1 MGRFEIK
8 DDFYLDGKKFKIIS
22 GALHYFRVRPEYWQ
36 DRLEKL
42 KNFGCNTVE
51 TYIPWNFHEPEK
63 GEFLWEG
70 DRDFVKFIDIAES
83 LGLYI
88 IIRPSPFI
96 CAEWEFGGLPYWLLR
111 EDGMKLRSSYGPY
124 LEHVKDYYNQLIP
137 RFVPH
142 QIDRGGKIILVQIEN
157 EYGYFGR
164 DKKYL
169 QFLADCLREQGI
181 TVPFVTSDGPW
192 GWALKNGSIPDALPT
207 ANFGSKAAMQFG
219 ALRRKGRKN
228 GPLMCMEFWAGWFDA
243 WGNGGHKKSNL
254 EQNKKDLIYML
265 ENGNVN
271 FYMFHGG
278 TNFGFMNGSNY
289 YTKLT
294 PDTTSYDYDAV
305 LSECGDITEKYK
317 VLHDVVKVYNP
328 GVVTKQLTLSTKIQ
342 KKSFGKIP
350 LCKATGL
357 FENLEKLSSPSASEN
372 PLSMEKLG
380 VGSGYVLYKSKLDCG
395 NGGDKV
401 KIKFSSANDRLIG
414 YFGSDKGR
422 QNLQNLQNLQSLQK
436 VFTLFDREIVKGT
449 TFSDINKS
457 DAGEKALYILAENL
471 GRVNF
476 GGRIKKQ
483 QKGIT
488 GDVKINGKCVKN
500 WQAYPL
506 SFDSEQ
512 MEKLDFNAGY
522 TRGLPGFYLFEFD
535 YKPENE
541 NESNIYMDT
550 FLDFSGWGKGFAYIN
565 GFNLGRY
572 WNIGPQKRLY
582 IPGPLLKKG
591 KNTIILFESEGITSD
606 SIELCDAPDLG

>member
-1 MGRFEIK
+1 MGSFEIR
-8 DDFYLDGKKFKIIS
+8 DDFYLDGEKFKIIS
-22 GALHYFRVRPEYWQ
+22 GAIHYFRVRPEYWR

-42 KNFGCNTVE
+42 KYFGCNTVE

-63 GEFLWEG
+63 GHFLWDG
-70 DRDFVKFIDIAES
+70 DRDFVSFIEIAES

-111 EDGMKLRSSYGPY
+111 DDDMKVRSSYGPY

-137 RFVPH
+137 RLVPH

-169 QFLADCLREQGI
+169 HFLADCLRQNGI

-192 GWALKNGSIPDALPT
+192 GWALKNGSIPEALPT
-207 ANFGSKAAMQFG
+207 ANFGSKAVMQFG

-317 VLHDVVKVYNP
+317 VLHDVVKLYNP
-328 GVVTKQLTLSTKIQ
+328 SLVKEEVRLSTKIE

-357 FENLEKLSSPSASEN
+357 FENLDKLSAPSASEN

-380 VGSGYVLYKSKLDCG
+380 VGSGYVLYKTNLDCG
-395 NGGDKV
+395 DGDKA

-414 YFGSDKGR
+414 FYDSKKV
-422 QNLQNLQNLQSLQK
+422 LQK
-436 VFTLFDREIVKGT
+436 VFTLFDREIARGVSFSLENPADSSPSSDGGKAGT
-449 TFSDINKS
+449 CEKS
-457 DAGEKALYILAENL
+457 LYILAENL

-488 GDVKINGKCVKN
+488 GDVKINGKCRKD

-506 SFDSEQ
+506 AFDSAQ
-512 MEKLDFNAGY
+512 MEKIDFNAGH
-522 TRGLPGFYLFEFD
+522 TKGLPGFYLFEFD
-535 YKPENE
+535 YKQEVD
-541 NESNIYMDT
+541 IYVDT

-606 SIELCDAPDLG
+606 SIELCDAPYLG